1 MARRKK
7 RRAGDQPTLPG
18 LQPAPTEPQADPP
31 AEQSGERERAA
42 AAKRAGEET
51 PRVRQLPPCL
61 TEPREQSRAEPVPKL
76 EGKTVYVV
84 DVNSL
89 IFQVFHAL
97 PEMTSPQGEPVNAV
111 FGFMRDVLYLVRQ
124 RKPDY
129 LFCALD
135 LPGPTFRDEMYQ
147 QYKAQREETPEDL
160 SPQMERIFELLA
172 RMGIPCLGAEGYEA
186 DDILATVA
194 HQVEQHGGRCVLVT
208 ADKDCRQ
215 LISERVVLLNLRK
228 KAVLDRQG
236 LLKDWGIE
244 PEQVVD
250 FQALVGDPTDN
261 VPGVPS
267 VGPKTAQKLLQ
278 QFGTLDG
285 LYEHLDQITRPKL
298 RQALEEH
305 RQQALLSRSLV
316 QLRRDV
322 PVAIPWSRG
331 RTDRFRLAEAAPV
344 LEELGFRQIVEEFRQ
359 AGAESAPGQPKPA
372 WDAQYEIVTSSDE
385 LRQAIEQVKGAS
397 WLALDTETT
406 STRPLWSELV
416 GISLAAEPGRAW
428 YVPLAAPAGEPTLPW
443 DEVRRLLAPVLED
456 PQVAKVGHN
465 LKYDLLVLRRHG
477 QTVQGELFDTM
488 VASYLLEAGARSHSM
503 DQLARR
509 LLGHETIK
517 ISQLIGTG
525 RNQRRMDQVPLEL
538 VGPYACED
546 ADVPLR
552 LRPKLEKLLGQQQLD
567 RLFREVE
574 MPLVRVLAEMEYHGI
589 RVAPERLE
597 QLQRRF
603 QQELDRL
610 EQEIYELAGR
620 RFNIA
625 SPIQL
630 REVLFEELKLPV
642 LKRTATG
649 PSTDAEVLEELAR
662 EHPLPAKV
670 LEYRQF
676 AKLKSTYVD
685 ALFDLI
691 HPETGRIHA
700 SFNQGV
706 TATGRLSS
714 SEPNLQN
721 IPIRTEQ
728 GRQIRWAFVP
738 ENSQWRFV
746 AADYSQVELRVLAHF
761 SGDEALCQAFA
772 RDEDIHAR
780 VASEVFGVPL
790 EQVTPE
796 MRRVAK
802 TVNFG
807 IIYGQTPFGLARQ
820 LQISEEEAARYI
832 DQYFARY
839 PGVEEFILRVL
850 RQCRERGYVSTL
862 LGRRRTIRGVREN
875 PSRHRNLA
883 ERTAVN
889 TVIQGSAADLI
900 KLAMLRVH
908 ERLGQEGHQGRL
920 LLQIHDELVLEA
932 PREEVPQVAT
942 LVRECMAGVWELRVP
957 LKVDLSV
964 GENWAEMEELP
975 SAH

>member
-1 MARRKK
+1 MARRKNK
-7 RRAGDQPTLPG
+7 RSADQPSLPG
-18 LQPAPTEPQADPP
+18 LQPAAPE
-31 AEQSGERERAA
+31 EAA
-42 AAKRAGEET
+42 AGASSPEQAPPSGRSAEENA
-51 PRVRQLPPCL
+51 PQQKKLPPCL
-61 TEPREQSRAEPVPKL
+61 ADPPRQHPPEPVPELK
-76 EGKTVYVV
+76 GKSVYVI

-111 FGFMRDVLYLVRQ
+111 YGFMRDVLYLVRQ

-147 QYKAQREETPEDL
+147 EYKAQREETPEDL
-160 SPQMERIFELLA
+160 SPQLDRIFELLQ
-172 RMGIPCLGAEGYEA
+172 RMGIPCLGAPGFEA

-194 HQVEQHGGRCVLVT
+194 HLVEKHGGRCVLVT

-215 LISERVVLLNLRK
+215 LIADHVVLLNLRK
-228 KAVLDRQG
+228 KAILDRQG
-236 LLKDWGIE
+236 LLKDWGVE

-267 VGPKTAQKLLQ
+267 VGPKTAQKMLQ
-278 QFGTLDG
+278 QFGSLDR
-285 LYEHLDQITRPKL
+285 LYEQLDQVSRPKL
-298 RQALEEH
+298 RQALEQH
-305 RQQALLSRSLV
+305 RQQALLSRKLV
-316 QLRRDV
+316 RLRRDV
-322 PVAIPWSRG
+322 PVVVPWSQG
-331 RTDRFRLAEAAPV
+331 QVSRFRLAAAAPV
-344 LEELGFRQIVEEFRQ
+344 LEELGFRSIVEEFRQ
-359 AGAESAPGQPKPA
+359 AAGEPAPGKVTPG
-372 WDAQYEIVTSSDE
+372 WDAQYETITS
-385 LRQAIEQVKGAS
+385 LRRLEEVVAQLEKPQ

-406 STRPLWSELV
+406 DTRPLWSELV
-416 GISLAAEPGRAW
+416 GISFAAAPGRAW
-428 YVPLAAPAGEPTLPW
+428 YVPVLAPAEETALPW
-443 DEVRRLLAPVLED
+443 PEVQKRLAPLLEN
-456 PQVAKVGHN
+456 PRVGKLGHN

-477 QTVQGELFDTM
+477 QEVHGELFDTM

-509 LLGHETIK
+509 FLGHETIK

-552 LRPKLEKLLGQQQLD
+552 LKERLEKLLGQQELL
-567 RLFREVE
+567 RLFHEVE
-574 MPLVRVLAEMEYHGI
+574 MPLVRVLVDMEYHGI
-589 RVAPERLE
+589 RVAPQRLQE
-597 QLQRRF
+597 LQQRF

-610 EQEIYELAGR
+610 EEEIYQLASR

-625 SPIQL
+625 SPLQL
-630 REVLFEELKLPV
+630 RQVLFEELKLPV

-662 EHPLPAKV
+662 QHPLPAKV

-685 ALFDLI
+685 ALFELI
-691 HPETGRIHA
+691 HPDTGRIHA

-738 ENSQWRFV
+738 ENSRWRFV

-790 EQVTPE
+790 AEVTPE

-820 LQISEEEAARYI
+820 LQIPEEEAARYI

-839 PGVEEFILRVL
+839 PRVEEFILRVL
-850 RQCRERGYVSTL
+850 RECRQRGYVSTL
-862 LGRRRTIRGVREN
+862 LGRRRAIRGVREQV
-875 PSRHRNLA
+875 SRHRNLA

-908 ERLGQEGHQGRL
+908 EELARGKLQARL

-932 PREEVPQVAT
+932 PQEELPQVVP
-942 LVRECMAGVWELRVP
+942 LVRECMAGVWQLRVP
-957 LKVDLSV
+957 LKVDVSV
-964 GENWAEMEELP
+964 GENWAQMEEVPGGL
-975 SAH
+975 